1 MKTKKMPFNFLNNSK
16 KIKLTIRTLTTVLL
30 LALTFISCSK
40 KEDDSDNQTQ
50 EQLPDGEALS
60 QRFIQNRE
68 DALQLF
74 TIVAENGGTIQ
85 GEKGTVLTIPA
96 GALALNGTPV
106 SGNVQ
111 ISLIEIYSKEDMIR
125 LNMPTNGMRPNGDVE
140 MIKSAGEFFIEATQN
155 GNILEL
161 LSPMQLSSKP
171 LDFSEVDPQMALFEA
186 GENLEDTDPWVE
198 NEFTQVGN
206 GEVQGTNGGFE
217 AVYLVDLS
225 DFGWTNLDRW
235 YNYSGELTTLNID
248 VPQGYNGN
256 NCEVYLSYDGEASG
270 LARMDVYDE
279 QTEMFTEHFGK
290 IPVGQEV
297 HIILIAE
304 INGVLHYT
312 IQGTTIT
319 QNHVEVMAQPQP
331 GTESDLINSIANL
344 P

>member
-16 KIKLTIRTLTTVLL
+16 KIKHSIKTLAIFLL
-30 LALTFISCSK
+30 LAGTVISCSK
-40 KEDDSDNQTQ
+40 KEDDADSQAQ
-50 EQLPDGEALS
+50 EELPDGDALA

-96 GALALNGTPV
+96 GALALNGNPV

-111 ISLIEIYSKEDMIR
+111 ISLIEIYSKEDMVR
-125 LNMPTNGMRPNGDVE
+125 LNMPTNGKRPNGDIE

-155 GNILEL
+155 GNKLDL
-161 LSPMQLSSKP
+161 LAPMQLASKP
-171 LDFSEVDPQMALFEA
+171 LDFSEVDPQMTLFEA
-186 GENLEDTDPWVE
+186 GEDLEDTDPWVQ
-198 NEFTQVGN
+198 NEFTQVGI
-206 GEVQGTNGGFE
+206 GEVPGPNGGYE

-235 YNYSGELTTLNID
+235 YNYTGELTTLNID
-248 VPQGYNGN
+248 VPEGYNGT

-270 LARMDVYDE
+270 LARMDVYDA

-290 IPVGQEV
+290 IPVGQQV

-331 GTESDLINSIANL
+331 GTEADLINSIANL